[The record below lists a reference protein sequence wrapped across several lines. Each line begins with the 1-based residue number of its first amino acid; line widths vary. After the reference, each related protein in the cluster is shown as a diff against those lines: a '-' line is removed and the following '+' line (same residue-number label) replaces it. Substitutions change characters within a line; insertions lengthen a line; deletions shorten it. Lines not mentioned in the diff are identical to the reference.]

1 MKLKMFLRGVGAG
14 IVLCAIVLFAAYK
27 TNDTSNMSDADIIK
41 KAEELGMVTTEDELS
56 ELIHNSTDGSTE
68 ENTEDVSTEATTE
81 ENTEDVSTEATT
93 EKNTEEASTE
103 SSNKTVKIDITVS
116 SGMTSTAVAKML
128 QQQGVVE
135 DYNDFDRYLNENGY
149 SYKIPVGT
157 FTVEIGYTYE
167 QIAKAMC
174 P

>member
-14 IVLCAIVLFAAYK
+14 IVLCAIVLFAAFK
-27 TNDTSNMSDADIIK
+27 TNDNGNLSDADIIK
-41 KAEELGMVTTEDELS
+41 RAEELGMVTTEDELS
-56 ELIHNSTDGSTE
+56 ELLHNSTDNS
-68 ENTEDVSTEATTE
+68 TEDVSTDNTTE
-81 ENTEDVSTEATT
+81 ENAEDISTESTT
-93 EKNTEEASTE
+93 ENNTEEASTE
-103 SSNKTVKIDITVS
+103 LSNKTVKINITVS

-128 QQQGVVE
+128 QQQGVIE
-135 DYNDFDRYLNENGY
+135 DYNDFDQYLSDNGY
-149 SYKIPVGT
+149 SYRIPVGT